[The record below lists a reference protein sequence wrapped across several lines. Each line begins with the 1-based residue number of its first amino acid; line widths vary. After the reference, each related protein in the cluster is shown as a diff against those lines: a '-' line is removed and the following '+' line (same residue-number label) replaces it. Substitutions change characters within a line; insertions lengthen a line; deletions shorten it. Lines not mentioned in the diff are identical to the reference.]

1 MRGEPSL
8 RGRPARPAGRM
19 PGPVSPAAVS
29 SEPAHES
36 LPSESLGRKIF
47 WLLVR
52 LVIAGALLTYL
63 AKSGYIGTRA
73 LSRPITA
80 WPIAIA
86 AIALILIDI
95 ALMAQRLVW
104 IFRPVGLRVSFAKSF
119 QVAMVSFFFAIFLP
133 GATGGDLSRLYYVAK
148 DYKARRSEIIIV
160 SLFERG
166 IGMLSLLLMPLIFA
180 PFFARDV
187 AATPALRDL
196 LIVSG
201 ALSAILVAGFFFC
214 IHFQPL
220 TEKIAHA
227 VFGILPWK
235 EWYGQVIRTVASYRT
250 SLGVVGA
257 ALTISIV
264 GNSLTVVAMVL
275 AVLALD
281 RSAVSLKMSLVIP
294 LGFVANTLPFTPGG
308 LGVGEAAFNSLF
320 AIAGLRLGAEALI
333 CYRVW
338 AALVRLLGVFFYLRG
353 IEGVFGPPSGAGPG
367 DPAVA
372 ARP

>member
-1 MRGEPSL
+1 MRDEPNL
-8 RGRPARPAGRM
+8 RGRPVRPAARM
-19 PGPVSPAAVS
+19 PGEESSAAV
-29 SEPAHES
+29 PRES
-36 LPSESLGRKIF
+36 IPESTPSENRGGKIF

-52 LVIAGALLTYL
+52 LAIAGALLTYL

-73 LSRPITA
+73 LSRPFTA

-166 IGMLSLLLMPLIFA
+166 IGMLSLLLMPLMFA
-180 PFFARDV
+180 PFFAREV

-201 ALSAILVAGFFFC
+201 TLSVILIAGFFLC
-214 IHFQPL
+214 IYFQPL
-220 TEKIAHA
+220 SEKIAHT
-227 VFGILPWK
+227 VFGILRWK
-235 EWYGQVIRTVASYRT
+235 EWYGQVIRTVGSYRT
-250 SLGVVGA
+250 SLGTVGA
-257 ALTISIV
+257 TLAISIV

-281 RSAVSLKMSLVIP
+281 SSAVNLEMSLVIP

-338 AALVRLLGVFFYLRG
+338 AALVRLLGVVFYLRG
-353 IEGVFGPPSGAGPG
+353 IERVFGHHSGAGPG
-367 DPAVA
+367 DPAA
-372 ARP
+372 LARS

>member
-1 MRGEPSL
+1 
-8 RGRPARPAGRM
+8 M
-19 PGPVSPAAVS
+19 PGEESAAAVPR
-29 SEPAHES
+29 EANTETAPPAS
-36 LPSESLGRKIF
+36 GSRKVF
-47 WLLVR
+47 WLLLR
-52 LVIAGALLTYL
+52 LAIAGALLAYL

-73 LSRPITA
+73 LSRPFTA

-86 AIALILIDI
+86 SIALILIDI
-95 ALMAQRLVW
+95 ALMAQRLIW

-201 ALSAILVAGFFFC
+201 ALSATLVAGFFFC
-214 IHFQPL
+214 IRFQPL

-250 SLGVVGA
+250 NLGTVGA
-257 ALTISIV
+257 ALAISIV

-281 RSAVSLKMSLVIP
+281 RSAVNLKMSLVIP

-320 AIAGLRLGAEALI
+320 AIAGLRLGAEALV

-338 AALVRLLGVFFYLRG
+338 AALVRLLGVVFYLRG
-353 IEGVFGPPSGAGPG
+353 IEGVFVHHSGAGPG
-367 DPAVA
+367 DPPHLVS
-372 ARP
+372 